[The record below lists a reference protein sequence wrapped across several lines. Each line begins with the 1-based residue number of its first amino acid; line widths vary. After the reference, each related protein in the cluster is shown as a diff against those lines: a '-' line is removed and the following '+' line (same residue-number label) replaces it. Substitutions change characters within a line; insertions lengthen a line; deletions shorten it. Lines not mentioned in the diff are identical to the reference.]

1 MQGCWYLMRFNLMDK
16 PTDNQIKFL
25 EMLQTLTDAELSHH
39 FPKLDHLTRDE
50 KIKCIV
56 FNLNCKNY

>member
-1 MQGCWYLMRFNLMDK
+1 MTIIHSDQSVEVTPKSLMFLVK
-16 PTDNQIKFL
+16 LNQ
-25 EMLQTLTDAELSHH
+25 LTDAELSHH

-56 FNLNCKNY
+56 FNINCKSQ

>member
-1 MQGCWYLMRFNLMDK
+1 MTITHSDKSVEVTHKNLMFLVK
-16 PTDNQIKFL
+16 INQ
-25 EMLQTLTDAELSHH
+25 LTDAELSHH

-56 FNLNCKNY
+56 FNLNCKSQ

>member
-1 MQGCWYLMRFNLMDK
+1 MDK

-25 EMLQTLTDAELSHH
+25 EMMQTLTDAELSHH
-39 FPKLDHLTRDE
+39 FPKLNHLIRDQ

-56 FNLNCKNY
+56 FNINCKPETK

>member
-1 MQGCWYLMRFNLMDK
+1 MFLVK
-16 PTDNQIKFL
+16 INQ
-25 EMLQTLTDAELSHH
+25 LTDAELSHH

-56 FNLNCKNY
+56 FNLNCKSK